1 MSAISTDIRNES
13 LPARIYL
20 LMLCTTSAS
29 SKYLLYDHIS
39 CFGRFDQAFSYV
51 NGKTSRKSKRVP
63 VTLHGSQR
71 SLGFSLSASNC
82 NYRHDGLRNW

>member
-51 NGKTSRKSKRVP
+51 NTSEKRAGRAKGFLLLFMV
-63 VTLHGSQR
+63 VKEA
-71 SLGFSLSASNC
+71 LGFLCLPATVTT
-82 NYRHDGLRNW
+82 DMMD